1 VPDAAALG
9 RILPVSNHL
18 VEIRAN
24 PGRGRGLFAREAIA
38 ARTLIEVAP
47 VIILPSIQCAAL
59 DRTVIFDYYFHWDG
73 DPDGDGR
80 GALGLGLLTL
90 CNHSNR
96 PRARVDRNH
105 ARQTL
110 DLVAISPIQPGEEIT
125 IDYGCTLWFE
135 PRD

>member
-1 VPDAAALG
+1 MHDAYGMRPKLSQNLSLNGFPVKLFFDDETGLLVREIRYIEAALG

-59 DRTVIFDYYFHWDG
+59 DRTDFLMALAREKVPAFH
-73 DPDGDGR
+73 
-80 GALGLGLLTL
+80 
-90 CNHSNR
+90 
-96 PRARVDRNH
+96 VD
-105 ARQTL
+105 L
-110 DLVAISPIQPGEEIT
+110 DQLREEISR
-125 IDYGCTLWFE
+125 G
-135 PRD
+135 